1 MALTEIRSLLAWI
14 LMQVG
19 LRCGGCGWVALGALP
34 AVPSLKRKPARPA
47 LPVLCLHFLPR
58 LARCCLK
65 QCKQQPASTPL
76 PAAPPPLITLLQ
88 LGIISHPQAEALLRF
103 TPLARPATL
112 DHRASRSS
120 GVAAVVAFLKG
131 LASLQGKVP
140 DEATRR
146 NRRVGV
152 APGVARGGAGRGTMG
167 RGGLPGHSV

>member
-1 MALTEIRSLLAWI
+1 MAVGGGLLAHR
-14 LMQVG
+14 L
-19 LRCGGCGWVALGALP
+19 LYL
-34 AVPSLKRKPARPA
+34 ARPA
-47 LPVLCLHFLPR
+47 SSGLCLHFLSR
-58 LARCCLK
+58 LARRRLK

-76 PAAPPPLITLLQ
+76 PAAPPPLVALLQ

-146 NRRVGV
+146 NRWVEV
-152 APGVARGGAGRGTMG
+152 ATGVARGGAGLDTMV
-167 RGGLPGHSV
+167 RGGL